1 MPTGQRKAYFKNCS
15 RRYFPSLILGIASAL
30 IGMHAGSDV
39 EIVVYF
45 CSMHVVYS
53 ACQRAIS
60 SLSLLFLKFLTF
72 PLLNSNGILVHCVVA
87 NCNSDSTKVLLQMEC
102 IFVLFLPRRILCERM
117 TGSFDTDSTY
127 LGSQNRSRALIR
139 WEIWIYSNIQSSW
152 PKNVPIILVAI

>member
-60 SLSLLFLKFLTF
+60 SLSLFFLKYLTF
-72 PLLNSNGILVHCVVA
+72 SLLNSNGILVHCVVA
-87 NCNSDSTKVLLQMEC
+87 NCNSDSTEVSTADGLY
-102 IFVLFLPRRILCERM
+102 FRFFFPRRILCERM
-117 TGSFDTDSTY
+117 TGSFD
-127 LGSQNRSRALIR
+127 SR
-139 WEIWIYSNIQSSW
+139 QHVSW
-152 PKNVPIILVAI
+152 KPEQK